1 MDILK
6 KIVLIIPYRGIG
18 DLIFHLPL
26 IRGLSKRYQQKIIL
40 ITNINNKAEYIL
52 NSEKSVS
59 KIFFSDFT
67 RENLIKNS
75 MKLLTKLNTLKPD
88 LIVVTAPSKR
98 LKIPLYLS
106 KSKMRVIFK
115 KSNIKD
121 LSQYIFSQSKL
132 SFKNIKFKKDYKFRL
147 QSQKSNKKS
156 IFLSLDSFHDQNNW
170 SELNFIRLVE
180 KILLKKKLY
189 KIYINFAPS
198 KVSKF
203 KKILNQFN
211 MHSNITFTYSM
222 KFSSIIK
229 ILNNIKYVIGNESG
243 PACLGA
249 AMGKK
254 VFSIYNPIHTPNLSS
269 KIINKDIIYFNSK
282 KVSPIK
288 IINKILV
295 KIN

>member
-26 IRGLSKRYQQKIIL
+26 IRGLSKKYQQKIIL
-40 ITNINNKAEYIL
+40 ITNINNKAKYIL

-75 MKLLTKLNTLKPD
+75 MKLLTKLNNLKPD

-132 SFKNIKFKKDYKFRL
+132 SFKNIKFKKDYKFKF

-156 IFLSLDSFHDQNNW
+156 IFFSLDSFHDQNNW

-180 KILLKKKLY
+180 KILLKKN
-189 KIYINFAPS
+189 YIKSISILLPQ
-198 KVSKF
+198 KF
-203 KKILNQFN
+203 QNLR
-211 MHSNITFTYSM
+211 
-222 KFSSIIK
+222 KF
-229 ILNNIKYVIGNESG
+229 
-243 PACLGA
+243 
-249 AMGKK
+249 
-254 VFSIYNPIHTPNLSS
+254 
-269 KIINKDIIYFNSK
+269 
-282 KVSPIK
+282 
-288 IINKILV
+288 
-295 KIN
+295 